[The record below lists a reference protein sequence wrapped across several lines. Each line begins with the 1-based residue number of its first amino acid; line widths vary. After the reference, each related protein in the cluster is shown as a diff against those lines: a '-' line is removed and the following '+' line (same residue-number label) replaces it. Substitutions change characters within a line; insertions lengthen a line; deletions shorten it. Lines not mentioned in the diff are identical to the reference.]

1 MDSIQ
6 PETQPE
12 PGEDTPRY
20 VFRLRGT
27 STAEQLARE
36 IADTLSDASQA
47 GLREALV
54 DIRAVHGFESPDA
67 LFRAWAVRLWTREAG
82 LDLRIAMVARRE
94 HICPHKTGLLVAAE
108 EGLQAN
114 IFEDEAAAIAWLD
127 SLRERD

>member
-6 PETQPE
+6 PETQ
-12 PGEDTPRY
+12 DAPRY

-27 STAEQLARE
+27 STAEQLAQE
-36 IADTLSDASQA
+36 IAETLWDASQA
-47 GLREALV
+47 GLREALL
-54 DIRAVHGFESPDA
+54 DITAVYGFESPDA
-67 LFRAWAVRLWTREAG
+67 QFRAWAVRLWTRAAG

-114 IFEDEAAAIAWLD
+114 IFDTEADAIAWLD
-127 SLRERD
+127 SFRAQP